1 MSSRYDELERLQRL
15 RESGALT
22 DEEFQ
27 AEKRRLLG
35 HQSIAAE
42 EEAEEASEVEP
53 RAPSRRRIWIIL
65 GAVGLVVAVVAGLMF
80 GRMSGGGD
88 EIVDLPMPEE
98 NAAAVENR
106 VEAKAPP
113 EVQSLPPEEQ
123 LARAFEAAFGSR
135 GEAVA
140 AVPGEGADDD
150 VRYAPGRLIWPAFGP
165 VLISEGRVQ
174 DPAHAD
180 AGRIAIHYLRPAA
193 DRFEVVRAFP
203 AAVATGSDGQVA
215 RWSLNARFSNWPVVA
230 AEGGGT
236 GQGYTCSWLTL
247 TELRPDGPARIGRVP
262 LFYDDSGAKE
272 DGSGRAIQGKILNI
286 NKNQSFDVVY
296 SGARA
301 FSEHYVR
308 GAGGYAV
315 AGGKSTMETC

>member
-35 HQSIAAE
+35 HQAVAPE
-42 EEAEEASEVEP
+42 EESIGPEADSEP
-53 RAPSRRRIWIIL
+53 RSRRALWIAL
-65 GAVGLVVAVVAGLMF
+65 GVAGVVLAVVAGLFF

-88 EIVDLPMPEE
+88 EIVDLPMPENSSRE
-98 NAAAVENR
+98 SNM
-106 VEAKAPP
+106 VEARA
-113 EVQSLPPEEQ
+113 LPDVRALPAEEQ

-135 GEAVA
+135 GEAVLS
-140 AVPGEGADDD
+140 VPGDGADED

-165 VLISEGRVQ
+165 VLVSEGKVQ
-174 DPAHAD
+174 DPAHVS
-180 AGRIAIHYLRPAA
+180 AGKIAVHYLRQAG

-203 AAVATGSDGQVA
+203 AAVATGSNGQVA
-215 RWSLNARFSNWPVVA
+215 RWSVSPAFSNWPVIA

-236 GQGYTCSWLTL
+236 WQGYTCSWLTL
-247 TELRPDGPARIGRVP
+247 TELRPGGPAKVATVP
-262 LFYDDSGAKE
+262 LVYDDTGAKE
-272 DGSGRAIQGKILNI
+272 DGTGKAIEGRILNVTL
-286 NKNQSFDVVY
+286 NQSFDIVY
-296 SGARA
+296 SGSRR